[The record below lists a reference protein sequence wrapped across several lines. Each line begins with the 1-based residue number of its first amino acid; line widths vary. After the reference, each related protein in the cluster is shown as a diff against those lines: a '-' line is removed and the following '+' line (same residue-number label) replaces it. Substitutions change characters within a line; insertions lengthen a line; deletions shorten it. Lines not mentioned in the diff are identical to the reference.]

1 MILKQESQYYLL
13 TIHVMKKQNNITP
26 RNHSI
31 TMEKPQT
38 TSNNNAHILA
48 IPFPLQGH
56 INPMLQFCNRLS
68 SKGVRVTFVTTVSV
82 SKTLQTKP
90 GEYRNVETVPDS
102 TAVEA
107 EGLDVYEIYIRNF
120 RAAISSGLPDI
131 IDKYR
136 DSGFPVN
143 AIVYDSVIP
152 WVLDVAHEKGV
163 KGAVLLT
170 QSCTV
175 FAVFHH
181 VHEGNLVISPD
192 GGSGDVSLPG
202 MPVMG
207 VRDLPSLAYD
217 KDSYPTLARLVVEQ
231 FSTFGKADWRLFNTF
246 DKLENEILKWMA
258 TIYPIHTIGPTVPS
272 MYADKRVQ
280 GNYDYGLSLFKPKT
294 ESWSEWIDKKE
305 AQSIIYVSFGSL
317 ADLSETQM
325 EEIARG
331 LILTKCSFIWV
342 VRETEQHKLPQDI
355 ISSPE
360 LSENCLIVNWCSQL
374 EILSHPS
381 VGCFVT
387 HGGWNST
394 LEALTLGVPMVVVP
408 QWTDQT
414 TNAKFVRDVWRV
426 GVCCVKNGDGIV
438 SREQV
443 RDCVNEVMKGERGI
457 EIRGNVRKWKD
468 LAVEAVSEGGSSDK
482 NIGEIVMGLV

>member
-1 MILKQESQYYLL
+1 
-13 TIHVMKKQNNITP
+13 
-26 RNHSI
+26 
-31 TMEKPQT
+31 METPQT
-38 TSNNNAHILA
+38 TSKNAHILA

-56 INPMLQFCNRLS
+56 INPILQFCNRLS

-90 GEYRNVETVPDS
+90 RDRHIETVPES

-107 EGLDVYEIYIRNF
+107 SEGLDVYEIYIRNF
-120 RAAISSGLPDI
+120 RAAISSGLPRI
-131 IDKYR
+131 IDKYGN
-136 DSGFPVN
+136 SGFPVK
-143 AIVYDSVIP
+143 AVVYDSVIP
-152 WVLDVAHEKGV
+152 WVLDIAHEKGV
-163 KGAVLLT
+163 KGAVLFT

-175 FAVFHH
+175 CAVSHH
-181 VHEGNLVISPD
+181 VHKGSLVISPD
-192 GGSGDVSLPG
+192 GGSRVSLPG

-207 VRDLPSLAYD
+207 VRDLPTLAYD

-231 FSTFGKADWRLFNTF
+231 FSTFVKADWRLFNTF
-246 DKLENEILKWMA
+246 DKLEDEILKWMA

-294 ESWSEWIDKKE
+294 ESWSEWLDGKE
-305 AQSIIYVSFGSL
+305 PRSVIYVSFGSL

-355 ISSPE
+355 ISTPE
-360 LSENCLIVNWCSQL
+360 LSKNCLIVNWCSQL
-374 EILSHPS
+374 EILSHRA

-414 TNAKFVRDVWRV
+414 TNAKFVGDVWRV
-426 GVCCVKNGDGIV
+426 GVCCEKNRDGIV

-457 EIRGNVRKWKD
+457 EMRGNVRKWKD
-468 LAVEAVSEGGSSDK
+468 LAVEAVNEGGSSDK
-482 NIGEIVMGLV
+482 NIDEIVMELV